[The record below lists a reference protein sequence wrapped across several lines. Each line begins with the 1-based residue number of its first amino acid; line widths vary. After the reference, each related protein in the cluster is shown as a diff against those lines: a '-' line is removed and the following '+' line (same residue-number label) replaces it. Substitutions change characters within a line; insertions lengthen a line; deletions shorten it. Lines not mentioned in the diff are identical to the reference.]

1 MTVAEPPVQISL
13 QRILVATDFSERSE
27 QALLTALEIARRHGG
42 ELHLLHAV
50 PAEGYGVTRSRMPG
64 RCISPTIA
72 CDGWKPNS

>member
-27 QALLTALEIARRHGG
+27 RALLTALGIAHRHGA

-50 PAEGYGVTRSRMPG
+50 PAQGYGVTGVGRRTLLAVACSVWNRS
-64 RCISPTIA
+64 S
-72 CDGWKPNS
+72 